1 MKFAIKC
8 QSKLREFHPV
18 ARAQTGH
25 AIKEMFRKF
34 SVLLGGS
41 EADAVQK
48 RSHPQSCLRRTA
60 GGQKLIDG
68 DDTQSPFLFAHLLL
82 GFAKIFSEGDGP
94 LYAKQKT
101 ILQIFFDKLF

>member
-8 QSKLREFHPV
+8 QSKRREFSFV
-18 ARAQTGH
+18 ARARAGH

-48 RSHPQSCLRRTA
+48 RWAGFLSC
-60 GGQKLIDG
+60 GQQLKILTKL
-68 DDTQSPFLFAHLLL
+68 
-82 GFAKIFSEGDGP
+82 
-94 LYAKQKT
+94 
-101 ILQIFFDKLF
+101 